1 MLCSQNFI
9 VLLVIQCCLAF
20 HVPQQRAGL
29 CPSKLYWGLMH
40 GTSNHFRS
48 KSLQA
53 LPADTGDDEV
63 SKTQP
68 ITAGK
73 GVGDYDF
80 ERKLGLQ
87 RQKANVGAPQ
97 TLVYD
102 EDSEIA
108 KMNITQ
114 VMTELQAIQSQGPK
128 KYCILGTRHC
138 SFLHQ
143 QIVEML

>member
-1 MLCSQNFI
+1 
-9 VLLVIQCCLAF
+9 
-20 HVPQQRAGL
+20 
-29 CPSKLYWGLMH
+29 MH
-40 GTSNHFRS
+40 GTGNQSRS
-48 KSLQA
+48 TYLQA
-53 LPADTGDDEV
+53 SPADTGDNEE

-68 ITAGK
+68 IIGRSD
-73 GVGDYDF
+73 VGNYDF

-97 TLVYD
+97 TVVYD

-108 KMNITQ
+108 MMNITQ
-114 VMTELQAIQSQGPK
+114 VMTELQSIQSQGPK